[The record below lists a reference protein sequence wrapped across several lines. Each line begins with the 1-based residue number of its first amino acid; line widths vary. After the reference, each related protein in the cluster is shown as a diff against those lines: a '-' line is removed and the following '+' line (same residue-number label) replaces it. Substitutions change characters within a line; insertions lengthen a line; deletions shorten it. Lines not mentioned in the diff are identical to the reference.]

1 MAIAGSMTTAYRL
14 TPGLRP
20 DAVHVDKT
28 TYPSDKC
35 TPPDVA
41 ADALR
46 HWTSKSLPVVVQG
59 SDMAT
64 FWRLWNGSA
73 D

>member
-14 TPGLRP
+14 TMRKGEAIA
-20 DAVHVDKT
+20 DHT
-28 TYPSDKC
+28 TFPSDKC
-35 TPPDVA
+35 TPPALAV
-41 ADALR
+41 DALR
-46 HWTSKSLPVVVQG
+46 HWTPESVPPVVQG

-64 FWRLWNGSA
+64 FWRLWKRGA

>member
-1 MAIAGSMTTAYRL
+1 MAVAGSMTTAYRL

-28 TYPSDKC
+28 TFPSDKC
-35 TPPDVA
+35 TPP
-41 ADALR
+41 ADAVERLR
-46 HWTSKSLPVVVQG
+46 HWVTESKPPIVQG

-64 FWRLWNGSA
+64 FWALWGGVNA
-73 D
+73 